1 MGGDSLLLEL
11 RMPLAVLGQ
20 GRLWRCAIALAAACV
35 LLAACGDRGK
45 EAAPTPLR
53 VGIDVWPGYYPI
65 AIAQQQGFLAKRGV
79 DVSVYSTQDT
89 NALLAEF
96 AAGKHDIIGV
106 ALGDAITLSRV
117 RPDVVVLMI
126 TDESA
131 GGDEVLQRADF
142 VDDGA
147 SLVRV
152 GTNMGGFGELF
163 LRTYVE
169 RQGLDPKRLVW
180 IDTDGSQVPE
190 ALARGALDIGHTWQ
204 PYTKQSRERGAK
216 TLFSSVDTPGLILD
230 VYLTTRPVVETRGE
244 ELQKLTDAWFEAA
257 EWWKANPAQ
266 GDAVAAAA
274 LKIDPTTVSLQG
286 VRLYTRDDNHA
297 ATTGGPAAPLAKLI
311 DRYSAF
317 FIERGSLST
326 PPEAMRMMH
335 PELFEPRPENV
346 E

>member
-1 MGGDSLLLEL
+1 
-11 RMPLAVLGQ
+11 MPLAVLGQ
-20 GRLWRCAIALAAACV
+20 GRLGRWVTALATAC
-35 LLAACGDRGK
+35 LLLVACGSDK
-45 EAAPTPLR
+45 PATPPPLR

-65 AIAQQQGFLAKRGV
+65 AIAQQQGLLAKRGV

-96 AAGKHDIIGV
+96 AAGKHDIVGV

-142 VDDGA
+142 VDDGV
-147 SLVRV
+147 SPIRV

-169 RQGLDPKRLVW
+169 RQGIDPKRLVW

-190 ALARGALDIGHTWQ
+190 ALASSALDVGHTWQ
-204 PYTKQSRERGAK
+204 PYTTQSKERGAK
-216 TLFSSVDTPGLILD
+216 TLFSSMDTPGLILD
-230 VYLTTRPVVETRGE
+230 VYLTTRPVMETRGK
-244 ELQKLTDAWFEAA
+244 ELQQLTEAWFEAA
-257 EWWKANPAQ
+257 EWWKANPSQ
-266 GDAVAAAA
+266 GDSVAAAA

-286 VRLYTRDDNHA
+286 VRLYTLDDNHA

-311 DRYSAF
+311 DRYSDF
-317 FIERGSLST
+317 FVERGSLST

-335 PELFEPRPENV
+335 PELFEPQAGNAE
-346 E
+346 